1 MMSAIIVISKKALKS
16 MKIHDRYETW
26 CKYLSSTSTK
36 PFDNNNDI
44 FLPSHTL
51 YVYDMVIIELEVLD
65 EIAEHYS
72 RILKK
77 VSNT

>member
-1 MMSAIIVISKKALKS
+1 MIDMRHGANIYQVQARNLLTTI
-16 MKIHDRYETW
+16 MTF
-26 CKYLSSTSTK
+26 SSHFTRCT
-36 PFDNNNDI
+36 
-44 FLPSHTL
+44 
-51 YVYDMVIIELEVLD
+51 VYDMVIIELEVLD